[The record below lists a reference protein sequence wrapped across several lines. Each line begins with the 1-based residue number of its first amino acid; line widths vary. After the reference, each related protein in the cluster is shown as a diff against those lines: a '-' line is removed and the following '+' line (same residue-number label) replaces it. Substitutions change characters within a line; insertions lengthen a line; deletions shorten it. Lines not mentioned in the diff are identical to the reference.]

1 MIILLHAVSC
11 VVNAANLSFTTH
23 LFNHLKST
31 HRVIHDQ
38 VVKEQKNSKMKSSS
52 TPVPATQSSIKDTLY
67 SATAYP
73 PSSHRHEE
81 IMDAVTYVISK
92 DMCPVNTVCDPGFN
106 KLINTL
112 DKRYVLPSH
121 HHISR
126 IALPALYDECRGQV
140 AREVST
146 ALYFAT
152 TTDLWSSRTGI
163 VFIFYF
169 DILFNS
175 FYWYIFLLFICIFL
189 VFQFKLIVLKEI
201 PEFKV
206 Q

>member
-1 MIILLHAVSC
+1 MCFWTTLKTLALQCHHIFTQLPQALRKNGWMTYMIA
-11 VVNAANLSFTTH
+11 
-23 LFNHLKST
+23 
-31 HRVIHDQ
+31 
-38 VVKEQKNSKMKSSS
+38 
-52 TPVPATQSSIKDTLY
+52 KDKY
-67 SATAYP
+67 F
-73 PSSHRHEE
+73 
-81 IMDAVTYVISK
+81 I
-92 DMCPVNTVCDPGFN
+92 NTVSDRLT
-106 KLINTL
+106 LINTL
-112 DKRYVLPSH
+112 DKRYVLPSR

-126 IALPALYDECRGQV
+126 IALPALYDECRRKV

-175 FYWYIFLLFICIFL
+175 FYWYIFLSLFAFFL
-189 VFQFKLIVLKEI
+189 FFRSDLSCLKKYQSSKFKRCL
-201 PEFKV
+201 FSY